1 MKKSVDFILEHAVFS
16 REGNFHHCYWGGDE
30 GRGETKREA
39 ALEAL
44 CNRQLRD
51 IDELKFAIERRDDEI
66 EALRLI
72 FSRHN
77 VKIFDILDD

>member
-1 MKKSVDFILEHAVFS
+1 M
-16 REGNFHHCYWGGDE
+16 R
-30 GRGETKREA
+30 RGETKREA

-51 IDELKFAIERRDDEI
+51 IDELRFAIERRDDEI

-77 VKIFDILDD
+77 VKISDILDD